1 MKRYYVRCKDH
12 KGENASLVI
21 EGVSADEAR
30 QQALDVHKVKTVYNV
45 SIGEG
50 ASRYCL
56 ERKYSPYIKN
66 DNGKAII
73 IFS

>member
-12 KGENASLVI
+12 NDENASLVI
-21 EGVSADEAR
+21 EAASTEEAKR
-30 QQALDVHKVKTVYNV
+30 KALDIHKVKIVYNV

-50 ASRYCL
+50 RGTNYL
-56 ERKYSPYIKN
+56 QRKHSPYIKN
-66 DNGKAII
+66 NNSKAVI

>member
-21 EGVSADEAR
+21 EAMSTEEAKR
-30 QQALDVHKVKTVYNV
+30 KALDIQKVKTVYNV

-50 ASRYCL
+50 RGTNYL
-56 ERKYSPYIKN
+56 QRKHSPYIKN

>member
-21 EGVSADEAR
+21 EATSVEEAK
-30 QQALDVHKVKTVYNV
+30 QEALDIHKVKTVYNV

-50 ASRYCL
+50 RGTNHL
-56 ERKYSPYIKN
+56 QRKHSPYIKN
-66 DNGKAII
+66 DNGKVII

>member
-21 EGVSADEAR
+21 EASSVEEAKR
-30 QQALDVHKVKTVYNV
+30 KALDIHKVKIVYNA

-50 ASRYCL
+50 RGANYL
-56 ERKYSPYIKN
+56 QRKHSPYIKN

>member
-1 MKRYYVRCKDH
+1 MKRYYVRCKDN

-21 EGVSADEAR
+21 EATSVEEAKR
-30 QQALDVHKVKTVYNV
+30 KALDIHKVKTVYNV

-50 ASRYCL
+50 KETNYPQ
-56 ERKYSPYIKN
+56 RKHSPYIKN

>member
-21 EGVSADEAR
+21 EASSAKEAG
-30 QQALDVHKVKTVYNV
+30 QKALDIHKVKAVYNV
-45 SIGEG
+45 STGEDRG
-50 ASRYCL
+50 ANYL
-56 ERKYSPYIKN
+56 QRKHSPYIKN